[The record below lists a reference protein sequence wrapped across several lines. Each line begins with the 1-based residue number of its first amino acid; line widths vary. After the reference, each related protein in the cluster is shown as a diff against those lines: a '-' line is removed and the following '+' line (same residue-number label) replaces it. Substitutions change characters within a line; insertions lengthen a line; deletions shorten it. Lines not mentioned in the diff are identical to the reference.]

1 MENQEIL
8 NRIKN
13 AVEKECMLKSYNFM
27 DMRDEDL
34 RVPNEKEKKDWLK
47 NEFCF
52 LHRANRNLISTA
64 QYRTIKA
71 CIRKGNLEDAF
82 RFLTKRGF
90 GSIKSHYKKFCETR
104 NFATIII
111 PVKEPVKVETFDVY
125 VEK

>member
-1 MENQEIL
+1 
-8 NRIKN
+8 
-13 AVEKECMLKSYNFM
+13 M
-27 DMRDEDL
+27 DVRYETKDL

-47 NEFCF
+47 NEFHF

-71 CIRKGNLEDAF
+71 CIKKGNLEDAF

-104 NFATIII
+104 IFATIPIII